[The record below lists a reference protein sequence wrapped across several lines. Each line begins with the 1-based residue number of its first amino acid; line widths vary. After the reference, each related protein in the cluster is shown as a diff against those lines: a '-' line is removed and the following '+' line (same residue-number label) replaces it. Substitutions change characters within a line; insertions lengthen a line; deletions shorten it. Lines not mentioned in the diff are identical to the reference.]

1 MRNVGA
7 SAPPVLEILHQSVP
21 GGARRGRLH
30 TPRGTVETPAFMPVG
45 TNATVKAMTSEEVSE
60 SGAQMI
66 LCNAFHLY
74 LRPGAD
80 VISAAGGLHRFMGWS
95 GPILTD
101 SGGYQ
106 VFSLA
111 PMRTVDDGGVTFR
124 SPFDGSTH
132 RFTPEGVV
140 DLQRT
145 LDSDIHMPLDVCLG
159 YPQEDERARD
169 ALEQTLRWAARA
181 RDHHARV
188 GSGMLFGIVQ
198 GGFDPDIRAEAAR
211 RTAALDFVGYSIG
224 GLSVGEPHEL
234 TYALL
239 ERVVREL
246 PPDRPRYLMGMGEP
260 RSLLEGIA
268 RGIDLFDCALPT
280 RVART
285 GTIFTAAG
293 RLNIRNA
300 AYRADLS
307 PPDPACPCLVCSRT
321 TRAYLRH
328 LFKAD
333 EMLGPRLATYHNL
346 FFVGRLLREARQ
358 ALDDGRY
365 AAWMADALGAYAT
378 AW

>member
-1 MRNVGA
+1 MFSFSVEARSGA
-7 SAPPVLEILHQSVP
+7 
-21 GGARRGRLH
+21 ARAGLLT
-30 TPRGTVETPAFMPVG
+30 TPHGHVETPAFMPVG
-45 TNATVKAMTSEEVSE
+45 TAGAVKAVTRRDLEDA
-60 SGAQMI
+60 GAQI
-66 LCNAFHLY
+66 LLANTYHLM
-74 LRPGAD
+74 LRPGDAL
-80 VISAAGGLHRFMGWS
+80 VAELGGLHGFTGWP
-95 GPILTD
+95 GPFLTD

-111 PMRTVDDGGVTFR
+111 AMRTVDDGGVTFR
-124 SPFDGSTH
+124 SPFDGSVH

-140 DLQRT
+140 DLQRV
-145 LDSDIHMPLDVCLG
+145 LGADIQMPLDVCLG
-159 YPQEDERARD
+159 YPHEPAQARE

-181 RDHHARV
+181 RDHHARA
-188 GSGMLFGIVQ
+188 GSGLLFGIIQ
-198 GGFDPDIRAEAAR
+198 GGFDPELRVEAAR
-211 RTAALDFVGYSIG
+211 RIAALDFVGYAVG
-224 GLSVGEPHEL
+224 GLSVGEPRDL

-239 ERVVREL
+239 ERAVVDL

-285 GTIFTAAG
+285 GTIFTASG
-293 RLNIRNA
+293 RINIRNA
-300 AYRADLS
+300 SYRDDLG
-307 PPDPACPCLVCSRT
+307 PPDPACTCRVCART

-328 LFKAD
+328 LFKTD

-346 FFVGRLLREARQ
+346 FFVGRLLDGARA

-365 AAWMADALGAYAT
+365 DTWMAEMLRAYVT